1 MRSKGEEHMS
11 FVNEAVW
18 DRIARV
24 ALGAALLY
32 LGWTGTIEG
41 NWGTFFQFFGFVPLV
56 TGLTGWCVLYRLF
69 GIRTN
74 GETREVVKAV

>member
-1 MRSKGEEHMS
+1 MR

-24 ALGAALLY
+24 VLGVALLY
-32 LGWTGTIEG
+32 LGWSGTIEG
-41 NWGTFFQFFGFVPLV
+41 NWGTFFQFFGLLPLI

-69 GIRTN
+69 GVRTN
-74 GETREVVKAV
+74 GGTRGVTTVV